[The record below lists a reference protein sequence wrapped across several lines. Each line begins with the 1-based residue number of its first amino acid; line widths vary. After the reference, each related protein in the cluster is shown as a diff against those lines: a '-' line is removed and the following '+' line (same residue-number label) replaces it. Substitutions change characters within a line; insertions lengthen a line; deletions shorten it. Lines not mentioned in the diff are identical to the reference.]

1 VPAGMAAAALLVVTG
16 CTSEGR
22 TSTSTPMPAP
32 TPGRG
37 TSPRVAV
44 STIESGLSFPW
55 DLTFTPDGTMLFDER
70 PGAIWARPPS
80 GPRHKVAAD
89 LGDLFVGGESGLMGM
104 VVDPDFTANRR
115 FYTCQAYRGAGTDP
129 IDIRVI
135 RWTINDDYTA
145 ATRDGAPVVTGLPIT
160 SGRHGG
166 CRLRFAPD
174 GTLHIGT
181 GDAAT
186 ATNPQNLQSL
196 GGKTLRVRPDG
207 SAPTDN
213 PFYAMG
219 GDARYVYTYG
229 HRNVQGLA
237 LQPGTGLMWTVEH
250 GPDRDDEVNVEQ
262 KGGNY
267 GWNPVPGYNE
277 SVPMTDT
284 KKYPHAIEARWSSG
298 LPTIAPSGGAFITGA
313 RWGSYQGVLAVGV
326 LKDTGLLLLTVNSAG
341 TVTKTARMAG
351 VEDTYGRLRAP
362 QMGPGD
368 VLYVTTSNGEDQDK
382 ILRIVPTGT

>member
-1 VPAGMAAAALLVVTG
+1 
-16 CTSEGR
+16 
-22 TSTSTPMPAP
+22 
-32 TPGRG
+32 
-37 TSPRVAV
+37 
-44 STIESGLSFPW
+44 
-55 DLTFTPDGTMLFDER
+55 MLFDER
-70 PGAIWARPPS
+70 TGAIWARPPS

-89 LGDLFVGGESGLMGM
+89 LSDLFVGVESGLMGM

-135 RWTINDDYTA
+135 RWTINNGYTA

-160 SGRHGG
+160 SGQHGG

-174 GTLHIGT
+174 GMLHVGT
-181 GDAAT
+181 GDAIT
-186 ATNPQNLQSL
+186 GTNPQNLQSL

-207 SAPTDN
+207 SIPTDN
-213 PFYAMG
+213 PFYSMG
-219 GDARYVYTYG
+219 GKARYLYTYG

-267 GWNPVPGYNE
+267 GWNPVPGYNQ

-284 KKYPHAIEARWSSG
+284 RKYPHAINARWSSG
-298 LPTIAPSGGAFITGA
+298 FPTIAPSGATFITGA
-313 RWGSYQGVLAVGV
+313 RWGSYQGVLAVGL
-326 LKDTGLLLLTVNSAG
+326 LKDTGLLLLTIDSAG
-341 TVTKTARMAG
+341 AVTKAARMAG

-362 QMGPGD
+362 QMAPEG
-368 VLYVTTSNGEDQDK
+368 VLYVTTSNGEGQDK

>member
-1 VPAGMAAAALLVVTG
+1 VLAGVAAAALVVVTG
-16 CTSEGR
+16 CTSDPR
-22 TSTSTPMPAP
+22 TSTSTPTPPA
-32 TPGRG
+32 RG
-37 TSPRVAV
+37 ASPRVDV
-44 STIESGLSFPW
+44 STIESGLSYPW

-70 PGAIWARPPS
+70 TGAIWARPPS
-80 GPRHKVAAD
+80 GPRHNVAAD
-89 LGDLFVGGESGLMGM
+89 LSDLFVGVESGLMGM

-135 RWTINDDYTA
+135 RWTINNGYTA

-160 SGRHGG
+160 SGQHGG

-174 GTLHIGT
+174 GMLHVGT
-181 GDAAT
+181 GDAIT
-186 ATNPQNLQSL
+186 GTNPQNLQSL

-207 SAPTDN
+207 SIPTDN
-213 PFYAMG
+213 PFYSMG
-219 GDARYVYTYG
+219 GKARYLYTYG

-267 GWNPVPGYNE
+267 GWNPVPGYNQ

-284 KKYPHAIEARWSSG
+284 RKYPHAINARWSSG
-298 LPTIAPSGGAFITGA
+298 FPTIAPSGATFITGA
-313 RWGSYQGVLAVGV
+313 RWGSYQGVLAVGL
-326 LKDTGLLLLTVNSAG
+326 LKDTGLLLLTIDSAG
-341 TVTKTARMAG
+341 AVTKAARMAG

-362 QMGPGD
+362 QMGPEG
-368 VLYVTTSNGEDQDK
+368 VLYVTTSNGEGQDK